1 MIFLLERFRALR
13 CATLSH
19 DEVVTVKQLRGHRA
33 MRSVSDDYTSL
44 SFVIRTSKVEPRSA
58 KSSGK
63 IDSATKTD
71 YFVSMMGF
79 EKALLYSAVSDG
91 EHSIS
96 WISKLGGCNLK
107 DSLSRASQGV
117 VNILGSVILMDIS
130 KWTASTRR

>member
-1 MIFLLERFRALR
+1 MILLLERFRALR

-33 MRSVSDDYTSL
+33 MRSVSDGL
-44 SFVIRTSKVEPRSA
+44 HFVIFRYKNKQVEPRSA

-63 IDSATKTD
+63 IDSVTKTD
-71 YFVSMMGF
+71 YFVSMMGL

-96 WISKLGGCNLK
+96 
-107 DSLSRASQGV
+107 
-117 VNILGSVILMDIS
+117 
-130 KWTASTRR
+130 